1 MPRQPA
7 PTGRA
12 SIRKESH
19 EGAEGETVTAAAPI
33 PRWETGV
40 PNLDA
45 ILEGGLP
52 KGAVTVLA
60 GPPGSGKTILAEQFC
75 FHNASPEAPALYFS
89 TLSEPVA
96 KTLLLVSQFS
106 FFDQNQIDRSIHLVD
121 LGEIL
126 RAKGL
131 ASARD
136 MLIDHVSRIKPAIV
150 VIDSFKTFDDLA
162 TSNAELRKFVY
173 QVGVDLMAWEV
184 TALLLG
190 EYAPRNEDTSP
201 VFSVVDGLMELSRR
215 ELSGEWQRF
224 LQVHKMRGIAHNR
237 DQHSFAIGS
246 DGIKL
251 FAPRVTIQRKIET
264 ARQHPLARMAT
275 GNEGLDRV
283 LGGGIPRGFS
293 VLVSGSAGAGKTVLL
308 LDFLYR
314 GAQAGEKGV
323 LLSFEETPDLILAI
337 AHEFGW
343 DLATEIEREMIE
355 IIYIPQPNIL
365 VDADLLTLHQR
376 IVATKAQR
384 VAVDSAS
391 VFLYKIT
398 DARIARE
405 TIFHLGSAIWNSRA
419 VGLFAA
425 DVPYGSGAISRFG
438 VEETVVDGVISL
450 AMVEENGTRQRYLE
464 VYKLRGTHHLMGRH
478 KMLIGRGGVQILPSS
493 TAAPLRTAPKRHRRG
508 KESGGR

>member
-1 MPRQPA
+1 M
-7 PTGRA
+7 
-12 SIRKESH
+12 ESD
-19 EGAEGETVTAAAPI
+19 EGAEGKAVTAVAPI

-45 ILEGGLP
+45 ILDGGLP
-52 KGAVTVLA
+52 KGAVAVLA

-75 FHNASPEAPALYFS
+75 FHNASPQAPALYFS

-96 KTLLLVSQFS
+96 KTLLFMSQFS

-131 ASARD
+131 APARD

-162 TSNAELRKFVY
+162 TSIDELRKFVY

-190 EYAPRNEDTSP
+190 EYAPSNEDTSP

-224 LQVHKMRGIAHNR
+224 LQVHKMRGIGHNR

-246 DGIKL
+246 DGIQL
-251 FAPRVTIQRKIET
+251 FAPRVTIQREIE
-264 ARQHPLARMAT
+264 AVGRQRPIAQVAT
-275 GNEGLDRV
+275 GNEGLDRA

-293 VLVSGSAGAGKTVLL
+293 VLVSGVAGTGKTALL

-405 TIFHLGSAIWNSRA
+405 KIFHLGSAIWNSRA

-438 VEETVVDGVISL
+438 VEETVVDGVIFL
-450 AMVEENGTRQRYLE
+450 TMVEENVTRQRYLE
-464 VYKLRGTHHLMGRH
+464 VYKLRGTQHLMGRH
-478 KMLIGRGGVQILPSS
+478 KMLIGRGGVQIFPSS

-508 KESGGR
+508 KESGGG